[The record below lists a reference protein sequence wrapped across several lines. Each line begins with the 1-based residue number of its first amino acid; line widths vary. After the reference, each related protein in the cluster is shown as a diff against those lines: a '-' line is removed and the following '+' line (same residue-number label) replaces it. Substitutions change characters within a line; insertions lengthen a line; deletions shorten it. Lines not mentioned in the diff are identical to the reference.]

1 MASACIEKS
10 HAFKNPSGFF
20 LFWTAI
26 LLRSVQYWDKTFNL
40 GLNKLEYF
48 ENQSIFG
55 ENEKQTVLFSA
66 WCQTAIQFVRYNLD
80 ITVYSIGLNQFQQS
94 YRTKMILLS
103 ILQNV
108 SSGRQFSHGL
118 VARNKSKGKYQ
129 RYDWVKPCETHL
141 TLFSLIN
148 IVVAVAIF
156 SYWALSLR
164 QDEMNLW
171 HFSQKALR
179 MFMFSGKL

>member
-40 GLNKLEYF
+40 SLNKLEYF
-48 ENQSIFG
+48 GNQSIFS

-80 ITVYSIGLNQFQQS
+80 ITVYSKGLNQFQQS
-94 YRTKMILLS
+94 YRIKLNKILLFFRMYLPADS
-103 ILQNV
+103 FLM
-108 SSGRQFSHGL
+108 
-118 VARNKSKGKYQ
+118 
-129 RYDWVKPCETHL
+129 DWWLGT
-141 TLFSLIN
+141 
-148 IVVAVAIF
+148 
-156 SYWALSLR
+156 
-164 QDEMNLW
+164 
-171 HFSQKALR
+171 SQKGNIKGMIELNLVR
-179 MFMFSGKL
+179 HISRSSLW